1 MKQKGFTLVEALVSI
16 SIIVI
21 LAGITLANYAD
32 IRTATLVGADVDLVV
47 GALRTAQAEALAPE
61 RSNFKKDDNP
71 EPLGDSDRLCSIGV
85 RFNVATNQLQPVFRS
100 INPIIGDCSSPSV
113 SSSTYGEGIVPEF
126 SVLSGSEVT
135 VYFDAPFGG
144 RSAASTAGAGDVME
158 IRLQSNQDDSLI
170 RTISIY
176 PSGIIET
183 Q

>member
-16 SIIVI
+16 SIIII

-32 IRTATLVGADVDLVV
+32 IRTATLVGADVDIVV

-61 RSNFKKDDNP
+61 RANFGGM
-71 EPLGDSDRLCSIGV
+71 GDSDRLCSIGV
-85 RFNVATNQLQPVFRS
+85 RFNVATNQVQPVFRS
-100 INPIIGDCSSPSV
+100 VNPIIGNCSSPSV
-113 SSSTYGEGIVPEF
+113 SSSIYGEGIVPEF

-144 RSAASTAGAGDVME
+144 RSVASTAGTGDVIE